1 MGVGLNH
8 ANVFL
13 VENGMSVL
21 IDDKGARSFDE
32 KIPHGD
38 IMIDGDG
45 VGDVSMQ
52 VLEDRQQLAEG
63 VVVLAITVS
72 KSKRKII
79 AGPDIQMRG
88 FVYAKDADIIQRD
101 ASKVFLTTVEE
112 YLEMNADL
120 DLEELKQ
127 SVYEKSLRT
136 IRRQTG
142 KEPMIVPLIVALP

>member
-1 MGVGLNH
+1 
-8 ANVFL
+8 
-13 VENGMSVL
+13 
-21 IDDKGARSFDE
+21 
-32 KIPHGD
+32 
-38 IMIDGDG
+38 
-45 VGDVSMQ
+45 
-52 VLEDRQQLAEG
+52 
-63 VVVLAITVS
+63 
-72 KSKRKII
+72 
-79 AGPDIQMRG
+79 MRG